1 MTSLSTL
8 VFASHGSF
16 GLNLDL
22 FETNI
27 INLAIVIAILV
38 KFLPGFLGGI
48 LQRRREVI
56 LADLKDAEEG
66 LAQATAALALAQQE
80 LSSAQAKADQIRI
93 DGKAR
98 AQAIR
103 LDGDRR
109 TIQEMALLKE
119 GADSDVNA
127 EVSRVRDQLRREA
140 ARLAIEKA
148 LASLTNKLDAESQ
161 ARLIDQSISNL
172 GNA

>member
-1 MTSLSTL
+1 
-8 VFASHGSF
+8 
-16 GLNLDL
+16 
-22 FETNI
+22 
-27 INLAIVIAILV
+27 
-38 KFLPGFLGGI
+38 
-48 LQRRREVI
+48 VI
-56 LADLKDAEEG
+56 LAELKDAEES
-66 LAQATAALALAQQE
+66 LVQASAALALAQQE
-80 LSSAQAKADQIRI
+80 LSSSQAKADQIRI

-103 LDGDRR
+103 LEADHR
-109 TIQEMALLKE
+109 TIQEMALLKQ

-148 LASLTNKLDAESQ
+148 LVSLTKKLDSKSQ

>member
-1 MTSLSTL
+1 MSIPAL

-16 GLNLDL
+16 GLNLDP
-22 FETNI
+22 FQTNI

-48 LQRRREVI
+48 LQRRRELI
-56 LADLKDAEEG
+56 LADLQDAEES
-66 LAQATAALALAQQE
+66 LAQASAALAVAQQE
-80 LSSAQAKADQIRI
+80 LASAQAKADQIRV

-103 LDGDRR
+103 LESDQR
-109 TIQEMALLKE
+109 TIQEMALLKQ

-127 EVSRVRDQLRREA
+127 EVARVRDQLRREA

-148 LASLTNKLDAESQ
+148 LASLAAKLDAQSQ

>member
-1 MTSLSTL
+1 MTSLTSL

-16 GLNLDL
+16 GLNLDP
-22 FETNI
+22 FQTNI

-56 LADLKDAEEG
+56 LAELKDAEES
-66 LAQATAALALAQQE
+66 LVQASAALALAQQE
-80 LSSAQAKADQIRI
+80 LSSSQAKADQIRI

-103 LDGDRR
+103 IEGDHR
-109 TIQEMALLKE
+109 TIQEMALLKQ

-148 LASLTNKLDAESQ
+148 LASLKKKLDSKSQ

>member
-1 MTSLSTL
+1 MSFTAL

-16 GLNLDL
+16 GLNLDP
-22 FETNI
+22 FQTNI

-38 KFLPGFLGGI
+38 KFLPGFLGSI
-48 LQRRREVI
+48 LQRRRELI
-56 LADLKDAEEG
+56 LADLQDAEAS
-66 LAQATAALALAQQE
+66 LAEATAALAVAQQD
-80 LSSAQAKADQIRI
+80 LSSAQAKADQIRV

-103 LDGDRR
+103 LESDHR
-109 TIQEMALLKE
+109 TIQDRALLKQ
-119 GADSDVNA
+119 GADADVNA
-127 EVSRVRDQLRREA
+127 EVARVRDQLRREA

-148 LASLTNKLDAESQ
+148 LASLTGKLDAKSQ

>member
-1 MTSLSTL
+1 MTPSTAL

-16 GLNLDL
+16 GLNLDP
-22 FETNI
+22 FQTNI

-48 LQRRREVI
+48 LKRRREVI
-56 LADLKDAEEG
+56 LADLQDAEEN
-66 LAQATAALALAQQE
+66 LAKASAALEVAQQE
-80 LSSAQAKADQIRI
+80 LSSAQAKAEQIRI

-98 AQAIR
+98 AQSIR
-103 LDGDRR
+103 LESEHR
-109 TIQEMALLKE
+109 TIQEMALLKQ
-119 GADSDVNA
+119 GADADVTA

-140 ARLAIEKA
+140 VRLAIEKA
-148 LASLTNKLDAESQ
+148 LASLPARLDASSQ
-161 ARLIDQSISNL
+161 ATLIDQSISNL

>member
-1 MTSLSTL
+1 MTFLTAL

-16 GLNLDL
+16 GLNLDP
-22 FETNI
+22 FQTNI
-27 INLAIVIAILV
+27 INLAIVIAVLV

-56 LADLKDAEEG
+56 LADLQDAEES
-66 LAQATAALALAQQE
+66 LAQATAALVVAQQE
-80 LSSAQAKADQIRI
+80 LSSAQAKADQIRV

-103 LDGDRR
+103 LESDHR
-109 TIQEMALLKE
+109 TIQEMALLKQ
-119 GADSDVNA
+119 GADADVNA

-140 ARLAIEKA
+140 ARLAIETA
-148 LASLTNKLDAESQ
+148 LASLPGRLNAKSQ
-161 ARLIDQSISNL
+161 ASLIDQSISNL

>member
-1 MTSLSTL
+1 MMSIPAL

-16 GLNLDL
+16 GLNLDP
-22 FETNI
+22 FQTNI

-48 LQRRREVI
+48 LQRRRELI
-56 LADLKDAEEG
+56 LADLQDAEES
-66 LAQATAALALAQQE
+66 LAQASAALAVAQQE
-80 LSSAQAKADQIRI
+80 LASAQAKADQIRV

-103 LDGDRR
+103 LESDQR
-109 TIQEMALLKE
+109 TIQEMALLKQ

-127 EVSRVRDQLRREA
+127 EVARVRDQLRREA

-148 LASLTNKLDAESQ
+148 LASLAVKLDAESQ

>member
-1 MTSLSTL
+1 MSIPSL

-16 GLNLDL
+16 GLNLDP
-22 FETNI
+22 FQTNI

-38 KFLPGFLGGI
+38 KFLPGFLGDI
-48 LQRRREVI
+48 LQRRRELI
-56 LADLKDAEEG
+56 LADLKDAEES
-66 LAQATAALALAQQE
+66 LAHASTALAIAQQE
-80 LSSAQAKADQIRI
+80 LSSAQAKADQIRV

-103 LDGDRR
+103 LESDQR
-109 TIQEMALLKE
+109 TIQEMALLKQ

-127 EVSRVRDQLRREA
+127 EVARVRDQLRREA

-148 LASLTNKLDAESQ
+148 LASLAVKLDAESQ